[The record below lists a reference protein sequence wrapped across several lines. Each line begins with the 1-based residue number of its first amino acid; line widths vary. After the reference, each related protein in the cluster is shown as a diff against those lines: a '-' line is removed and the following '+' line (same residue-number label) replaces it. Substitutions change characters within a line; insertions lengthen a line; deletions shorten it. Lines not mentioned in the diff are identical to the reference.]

1 MKLQRKN
8 LVMDELNDFIHIYEN
23 ALEPDI
29 CNFLISLFD
38 QIPDKHERHD
48 SDGKPNFTQFNFTEN
63 CDLTPE
69 VEQVHNHVIKN
80 VFTYRDKYYE
90 FVDTRVFPKD
100 HAFEQFRIKKYNPG
114 GEDRFDTHVD
124 VLDYPSARRF
134 LSFMWYLN
142 DVETGGE
149 TVFKDLIIKP
159 KKGTLLVFPPLWMF
173 PHKGNPPI
181 TDSKYIMSTYL
192 HYK

>member
-1 MKLQRKN
+1 MLPQN
-8 LVMDELNDFIHIYEN
+8 NNFLMDELNDFIHIYEN
-23 ALEPDI
+23 ALESNICDI
-29 CNFLISLFD
+29 LISIFD
-38 QIPDKHERHD
+38 QTSDKHERFENE
-48 SDGKPNFTQFNFTEN
+48 GKPNFTQFNLTEN
-63 CDLTPE
+63 KEITSE
-69 VEQVHNHVIKN
+69 VNQIHNHVIKN

-124 VLDYPSARRF
+124 VLDYSSSRRF

-149 TVFKDLIIKP
+149 TVFKDLTIQP
-159 KKGTLLVFPPLWMF
+159 KKGTLLIFPPLWLF
-173 PHKGNPPI
+173 PHKGNSPI
-181 TDSKYIMSTYL
+181 SESKYIMSTYL